1 MQISTKTLMHIY
13 NTCILYVIMQ
23 KKTCSY
29 DKKHES
35 IVFTSVHNS
44 VWNSFVVVSLVEW
57 NYFNAMIVMIM
68 MTVVH

>member
-1 MQISTKTLMHIY
+1 MQISTKTLMHTIKHIRFVCHY
-13 NTCILYVIMQ
+13 A

-57 NYFNAMIVMIM
+57 NYLMR
-68 MTVVH
+68 